1 MLSIGVSFCSYRR
14 QCEICRLCFITN
26 LIIDLFEGAFSIG
39 LRQLRNLRSWHIIT
53 LVNDVYYH
61 QDIIRLINGSTSR

>member
-26 LIIDLFEGAFSIG
+26 LIIDLFEGAFRIG
-39 LRQLRNLRSWHIIT
+39 LRELRSWHIIT

-61 QDIIRLINGSTSR
+61 QDIIRLINGRTSR

>member
-1 MLSIGVSFCSYRR
+1 MLSISVNFCSYIC

-26 LIIDLFEGAFSIG
+26 LIIDLFEGAFRIG
-39 LRQLRNLRSWHIIT
+39 LRSWHIIT

-61 QDIIRLINGSTSR
+61 QDIISYMAMINGSASI